1 MNIVAIGEVVVDWL
15 SLKPGESILTASEFH
30 RGLGGNSTNV
40 AIGLSRLGTPVK
52 LVGKVGAD
60 FHGEYLK
67 QALQA
72 EGIALDNILAD
83 EGFPTAQ
90 CYMTTTSEGEHHFRN
105 WPRPNAADMLTQE
118 QLPAALLQSADVLH
132 TTGIS
137 MMIDPR
143 RGSILNAVELA
154 GQGGAIIS
162 FDAGF
167 PTGADQEARRQVEI
181 ILSRAHLL
189 KTNENE
195 LRFWSGDDGGGDIE
209 SMARRVFSRYQPTA
223 LLVTLA
229 EAGSI
234 VITASDSIHCKP
246 FPVEALSGVGAGDA
260 YIAGVIHWISCLLE
274 NAPRRWAKARAEI
287 GVERWRQAGLA
298 GNICGAFATLEH
310 NAYAGMPGKQQLLD
324 AMSRLSST

>member
-60 FHGEYLK
+60 FHGDYLK
-67 QALQA
+67 QELQA
-72 EGIALDNILAD
+72 EGIALDNIIGD
-83 EGFPTAQ
+83 ERYPTAQ

-105 WPRPNAADMLTQE
+105 WPRPNAADMLTE
-118 QLPAALLQSADVLH
+118 AELPVALLQAADVLH
-132 TTGIS
+132 TSGIS

-143 RGSILNAVELA
+143 RQSILKAVELA
-154 GQGGAIIS
+154 RQSGAIIS

-167 PTGADQEARRQVEI
+167 PTGADDEARRQVET

-189 KTNENE
+189 KTNEFE
-195 LRFWSGDDGGGDIE
+195 LRFWSGDDGSGDVE
-209 SMARRVFSRYQPTA
+209 SMARRVFARYKPTA

-229 EAGSI
+229 AAGSLI
-234 VITASDSIHCKP
+234 ITGSDAIRCEPMK
-246 FPVEALSGVGAGDA
+246 VEALSAVGAGDA
-260 YIAGVIHWISCLLE
+260 YIAGVIHWISELLKK
-274 NAPRRWAKARAEI
+274 APRPWADALSGLTAQQ
-287 GVERWRQAGLA
+287 WRQAGVA

-310 NAYAGMPGKQQLLD
+310 NAYAGMPGKRQLVD
-324 AMSRLSST
+324 SMAKLSPT